1 MKKTQLQR
9 DIETVSKIQ
18 RKLAKLNGD
27 LLASGSYLAIM
38 RLAEAY
44 PDPEGWHALCAIE
57 QAETITNRL
66 MRNVMAAQ

>member
-18 RKLAKLNGD
+18 SKIVKLNGD
-27 LLASGSYLAIM
+27 LLTSGAYLAIM

-44 PDPEGWHALCAIE
+44 PDDEGWHALCAIE
-57 QAETITNRL
+57 QAETIMNRL